1 MRHRLRRVLAL
12 AVLLTAACARPSE
25 ADTAPGILISRQ
37 LAEARGLAPGSR
49 VRLATGAD
57 GAGARTFVV
66 QGIYEPTPDPM
77 EISES
82 KFKVRLHLPD
92 LARLTAGPDD
102 VIAVETVDQ
111 VNLALKD
118 PTQAQ
123 ALATQLTADTPG
135 LLARPARAAV
145 TGVSTFVVIERF
157 HLAIAIV
164 TIVASALF
172 LLALSVMLVD
182 ERRDTVGVLRLIGLT
197 SRRVLAQVFIE
208 ALALAAGGALI
219 GVGLVTAS
227 QTLVNRY
234 FQWHYDTALV
244 FVRVTPHVVGLSLA
258 VAIPLGVVASVAAS
272 WFLLRQQLMR
282 IARR

>member
-1 MRHRLRRVLAL
+1 MTLLPRRAAVL
-12 AVLLTAACARPSE
+12 AVLLLALLAPAAGAE
-25 ADTAPGILISRQ
+25 TVPGVLVSRQ
-37 LAEARGLAPGSR
+37 LAEARGLSVGSR
-49 VRLATGAD
+49 IRLASGAD

-66 QGIYEPTPDPM
+66 QGLYEPTPDPM

-82 KFKVRLHLPD
+82 KFKARLHLPD

-102 VIAVETVDQ
+102 VIALETVDQ
-111 VNLALKD
+111 VNLALTD
-118 PTQAQ
+118 PRQAQ
-123 ALATQLTADTPG
+123 TLATQLTADTPG
-135 LLARPARAAV
+135 LIARPARAAV

-197 SRRVLAQVFIE
+197 SRRVLAQVFLE
-208 ALALAAGGALI
+208 ALALAAGGSLI
-219 GVGLVTAS
+219 GVALAVAS
-227 QTLVNRY
+227 QTIINRY

-244 FVRVTPHVVGLSLA
+244 FVRVTPHVVTLSLA
-258 VAIPLGVVASVAAS
+258 IAIPLGVAASVAAS